1 MEYTEEELEYILE
14 KKPELNIKPIP
25 SLDDVIV
32 EFLKKYEVFVK
43 PITSNKKNIGQAILG
58 GAVTG
63 MSGIDAG
70 GDVFMV
76 SGQEKQTKVQE
87 WTQWKQWALD
97 HKDFE
102 AFRVEKIY
110 KAKQHNESIEKY
122 GIQEK
127 LNDPAIKKEFDPIFE
142 KWREEEEK
150 SKKEDEQY
158 EKLFKMIGIPFAIIL
173 FLVVGYAA
181 VTYEEEDST
190 SYKSIIKSEKIQKHI
205 S

>member
-1 MEYTEEELEYILE
+1 MEYTNEQINFIQSR
-14 KKPELNIKPIP
+14 KPEFIPKPVP

-70 GDVFMV
+70 GDVFLV

-102 AFRVEKIY
+102 TFRAERIDKI
-110 KAKQHNESIEKY
+110 KEHNENIDKKLEDPSIKE
-122 GIQEK
+122 
-127 LNDPAIKKEFDPIFE
+127 EFDPIFKE
-142 KWREEEEK
+142 WRKKEEQEEK
-150 SKKEDEQY
+150 DNEKYEQ
-158 EKLFKMIGIPFAIIL
+158 LLKMIVMPFAIITIL
-173 FLVVGYAA
+173 IVGY
-181 VTYEEEDST
+181 VVYTSEEDNST
-190 SYKSIIKSEKIQKHI
+190 SYRPVIKTDKIQDYI

>member
-1 MEYTEEELEYILE
+1 MKYTEEELEYILE
-14 KKPELNIKPIP
+14 KKPELKIKPIP

-70 GDVFMV
+70 GDVFLV

-102 AFRVEKIY
+102 TFRAERIDKI
-110 KAKQHNESIEKY
+110 KEHNENIDKKLEDPSIKE
-122 GIQEK
+122 
-127 LNDPAIKKEFDPIFE
+127 EFDPIFKE
-142 KWREEEEK
+142 WRKKEEQEEK
-150 SKKEDEQY
+150 DNEKYEQ
-158 EKLFKMIGIPFAIIL
+158 LLKMIVMPFAIITIL
-173 FLVVGYAA
+173 IVGY
-181 VTYEEEDST
+181 VVYTSGEDNST
-190 SYKSIIKSEKIQKHI
+190 FYRPVIKSDKIQDYI

>member
-1 MEYTEEELEYILE
+1 MKYTEEELEYILE
-14 KKPELNIKPIP
+14 KKPELKIKPIP

-70 GDVFMV
+70 GDVFLV

-102 AFRVEKIY
+102 TFRAERIDKI
-110 KAKQHNESIEKY
+110 KEHNENIDKKLEDPSIKE
-122 GIQEK
+122 
-127 LNDPAIKKEFDPIFE
+127 EFDPIFKE
-142 KWREEEEK
+142 WRKKEEQEEK
-150 SKKEDEQY
+150 DNEKYEQ
-158 EKLFKMIGIPFAIIL
+158 LLKMILIPLAIIAIL
-173 FLVVGYAA
+173 IVGY
-181 VTYEEEDST
+181 VVYTSEEDNST
-190 SYKSIIKSEKIQKHI
+190 SNKPVIKTDKIQDYI